1 MELFNINWSNYNREH
16 SYTIGFLVHNSKW
29 YFRYNEKEI
38 SNALDKGFRP
48 FPDMNDINK
57 TYESDTLFPMILMR
71 YKEKSSMQIIDIIK
85 NDDGAL
91 VTDKILIKHM
101 PNEQMKREKKNGES

>member
-57 TYESDTLFPMILMR
+57 TYNHIYELFENL
-71 YKEKSSMQIIDIIK
+71 
-85 NDDGAL
+85 
-91 VTDKILIKHM
+91 KINKI
-101 PNEQMKREKKNGES
+101 SI